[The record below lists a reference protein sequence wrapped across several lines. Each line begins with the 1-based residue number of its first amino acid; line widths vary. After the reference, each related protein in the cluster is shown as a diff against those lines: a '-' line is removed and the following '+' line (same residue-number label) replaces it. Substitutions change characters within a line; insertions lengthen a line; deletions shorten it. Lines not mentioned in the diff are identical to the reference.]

1 MNLPFFECRAS
12 HNDKIFLAKIL
23 SLILDDLYLRLQ
35 FIFMCVLKELKTI
48 SNEACH

>member
-23 SLILDDLYLRLQ
+23 SLILDDL
-35 FIFMCVLKELKTI
+35 VKTSVYFHVCFKRI
-48 SNEACH
+48 EDHKQ